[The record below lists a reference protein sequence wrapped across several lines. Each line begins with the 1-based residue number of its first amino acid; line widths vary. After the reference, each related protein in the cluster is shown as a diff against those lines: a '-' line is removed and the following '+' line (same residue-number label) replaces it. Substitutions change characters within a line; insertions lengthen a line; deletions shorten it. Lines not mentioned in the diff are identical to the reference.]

1 MTRSERN
8 GVSVMGHSRRIAAAG
23 AAALIVSGLAT
34 AAAAHDRRFLHPPIH
49 VATLTGGSPIT
60 PYFYP
65 YGSRYR
71 YAPPGPVYY
80 ELDYWG
86 PDQEGCR
93 LWGYNFAIGYAG
105 ACADAVG
112 CGTDN

>member
-1 MTRSERN
+1 MKHT
-8 GVSVMGHSRRIAAAG
+8 RRIAVAV
-23 AAALIVSGLAT
+23 AAALVVSGPAT
-34 AAAAHDRRFLHPPIH
+34 AAAAHDHRFPHPPIH
-49 VATLTGGSPIT
+49 VATATGRSPIT

-71 YAPPGPVYY
+71 YARPGPVYY

-93 LWGYNFAIGYAG
+93 LWRYNYRYWV
-105 ACADAVG
+105 C
-112 CGTDN
+112 